1 LRGRGVNISEDA
13 RHWIGLLKYIYA
25 CKYKYWAGTIE
36 HAIKNR
42 INKLY
47 KILCLRWQ
55 SDEKTW
61 LSHIAWLKQV
71 RNPFLN
77 FFSLGFYDF

>member
-1 LRGRGVNISEDA
+1 MYLQPTYLKGNID
-13 RHWIGLLKYIYA
+13 
-25 CKYKYWAGTIE
+25 

-61 LSHIAWLKQV
+61 LSHIAWLHQV
-71 RNPFLN
+71 QLYTFLLH
-77 FFSLGFYDF
+77 FLS